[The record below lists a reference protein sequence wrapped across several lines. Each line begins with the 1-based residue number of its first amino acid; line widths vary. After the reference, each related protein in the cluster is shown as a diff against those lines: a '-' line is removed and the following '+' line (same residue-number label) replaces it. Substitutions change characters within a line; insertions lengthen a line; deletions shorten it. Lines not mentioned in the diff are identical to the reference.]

1 MGWVSHQSKG
11 IGILAT
17 YQYLQILK
25 QVFGYGYYPN
35 TKTIIY
41 SIGISRIKLFCV
53 FWGSSTYI
61 WQLNLP
67 FLFLDKCTFR
77 WPPPPPEYSLFS
89 FVYSTTPSPLC
100 LALSVF
106 LFLSVNSTQ
115 ADLNSTSFVYSST
128 QPDFMSPPHT
138 NHLLA
143 SLFVVIGSQ
152 KGSYITFNF
161 SRW

>member
-1 MGWVSHQSKG
+1 MG
-11 IGILAT
+11 II
-17 YQYLQILK
+17 QIPK
-25 QVFGYGYYPN
+25 P
-35 TKTIIY
+35 
-41 SIGISRIKLFCV
+41 
-53 FWGSSTYI
+53 SSTVLVSPE
-61 WQLNLP
+61 LNFFAYSGVQVHIYDNSI
-67 FLFLDKCTFR
+67 FLFFFWTSAHLGD
-77 WPPPPPEYSLFS
+77 PPTPPPEYFLFS

-161 SRW
+161 SR